1 MGKLLDTAAK
11 AGLDAAKPAEETE
24 KLIGNKI
31 TKKIV
36 TSKPLPDVNSKNV
49 EEIVISPRDIK
60 QIKKMEHRQ
69 TA

>member
-11 AGLDAAKPAEETE
+11 AGLDAAKPAEETD

-49 EEIVISPRDIK
+49 EEIVISPER
-60 QIKKMEHRQ
+60 RQ
-69 TA
+69 EI